1 MYIHTQATWAAL
13 REAVTELAPRVDALC
28 VACNQL
34 HCFEPQIR
42 ELLQQLGQDPAKFIS
57 IIGAT
62 TSYCQAARVASA
74 SQPLAIFGGP
84 ITTDLDG
91 LSPYRPL
98 AQELGAWALTYY
110 IHTLWCVLSS
120 STPLPRRAHDFVSV
134 WLIECGFSRAMRVG
148 GNVGLGRAVCYLGAP
163 QRDALRELITTI
175 KRAGGDG
182 GESALEGFE
191 AILHEM
197 VAMGVHAVLLACT
210 ELPLVAA
217 ALEARCAEQGRQM
230 PPLLMLDPTDIVA
243 TAVLDRRRLVLM
255 G

>member
-1 MYIHTQATWAAL
+1 VYIHTQATWAAL

-84 ITTDLDG
+84 ITTDLEG

-98 AQELGAWALTYY
+98 AQELGAWAPLRIIS
-110 IHTLWCVLSS
+110 IHCGVSSLARPPFHAARTILFRCGSS
-120 STPLPRRAHDFVSV
+120 SVAFHVQCA
-134 WLIECGFSRAMRVG
+134 WGAM
-148 GNVGLGRAVCYLGAP
+148 
-163 QRDALRELITTI
+163 
-175 KRAGGDG
+175 
-182 GESALEGFE
+182 
-191 AILHEM
+191 
-197 VAMGVHAVLLACT
+197 
-210 ELPLVAA
+210 
-217 ALEARCAEQGRQM
+217 
-230 PPLLMLDPTDIVA
+230 
-243 TAVLDRRRLVLM
+243 
-255 G
+255 